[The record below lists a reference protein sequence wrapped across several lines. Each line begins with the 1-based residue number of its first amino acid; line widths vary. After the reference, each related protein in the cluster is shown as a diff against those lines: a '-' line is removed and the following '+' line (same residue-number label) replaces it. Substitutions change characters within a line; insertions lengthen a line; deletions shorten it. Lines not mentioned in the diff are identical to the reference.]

1 MPPRLRGRASLAA
14 IALSALLL
22 TGCTPSEPAEA
33 GAPSTGDGGAP
44 SAQPVVA
51 QPSSTLEAGDP
62 ATVVRVVD
70 GDTIVVRRDGQE
82 ETVRL
87 LNIDTPETKHP
98 NKAVQC
104 LGPEATE
111 ALETLLRPGDDVVLR
126 YDLERTDRY
135 GRTLAGVFEDEVLV
149 NAEIA
154 RQGLGVP
161 VVFEPNRR
169 FYPEVLAA
177 WNEAEGEQAGLHQPD
192 LACSLPVITDAA
204 AAEPDETLIGELAT
218 VLAVVAAGEQPWM
231 EAHYKDEL
239 DRVQRVVDD
248 HRRRADQAAEQAR
261 EAERQADQKA
271 AAERKAA
278 AEQAAAEEARAAEAA
293 REAEEARAA
302 EAAREAEEARAAEA
316 AREAEEQ
323 SAAEA
328 AAAEAR
334 AAEEAAAEAAE
345 SRAEE
350 TEVSTWADT
359 SSSGSGSN
367 SNKAPNRCYA
377 PGGET
382 FEYCGDEESSSD
394 STVEAATS
402 GDTGSVAG
410 SGGVCP
416 DGYPVK
422 ANDNSGIYHVPGQ
435 QHYGKTNARNCYASA
450 AAAQAAGYRASKR

>member
-14 IALSALLL
+14 VALSALLL

-33 GAPSTGDGGAP
+33 GTPSAGDGGAP

-70 GDTIVVRRDGQE
+70 GDTVVVRKDGRE

-104 LGPEATE
+104 LGPEATQ

-135 GRTLAGVFEDEVLV
+135 GRTLAGVFEDEMLV

-154 RQGLGVP
+154 RLGLGVP

-231 EAHYKDEL
+231 EVHYKDEL

-248 HRRRADQAAEQAR
+248 HRRRADEAAEQAR

-278 AEQAAAEEARAAEAA
+278 AEQAA
-293 REAEEARAA
+293 AEEARAA

-450 AAAQAAGYRASKR
+450 AAAQAAGYRAAKR

>member
-14 IALSALLL
+14 VALSALLL

-33 GAPSTGDGGAP
+33 GIPSTGDGGAP

-62 ATVVRVVD
+62 ATVVRVID

-104 LGPEATE
+104 LGPEATQ

-126 YDLERTDRY
+126 YDLERTDKY

-154 RQGLGVP
+154 RLGLGVP
-161 VVFEPNRR
+161 VVFDPNRR

-231 EAHYKDEL
+231 EVHYKDEL

-278 AEQAAAEEARAAEAA
+278 AEQAA
-293 REAEEARAA
+293 
-302 EAAREAEEARAAEA
+302 AEEARAAEA

>member
-1 MPPRLRGRASLAA
+1 MPLRLRGRASLAA

-33 GAPSTGDGGAP
+33 GTPSTGDGGAP

-62 ATVVRVVD
+62 ATVVRVID
-70 GDTIVVRRDGQE
+70 GDTVVVRRDGRE

-104 LGPEATE
+104 LGPEATQ

-126 YDLERTDRY
+126 YDLERTDKY
-135 GRTLAGVFEDEVLV
+135 GRTLAGVFEDEMLV

-154 RQGLGVP
+154 RLGLGVP

-177 WNEAEGEQAGLHQPD
+177 WNEAEREQAGLHQPD

-231 EAHYKDEL
+231 EVHYKDEL

-248 HRRRADQAAEQAR
+248 QRRRTDEAAEQAR
-261 EAERQADQKA
+261 EAKRQADQ
-271 AAERKAA
+271 RAA

-302 EAAREAEEARAAEA
+302 EEAQAAEEARAAEA
-316 AREAEEQ
+316 AQEAEEQ

-334 AAEEAAAEAAE
+334 AAEEAAAEAVE
-345 SRAEE
+345 SRAED

-450 AAAQAAGYRASKR
+450 AAAQAAGYRAAKR

>member
-126 YDLERTDRY
+126 YDLERTDKY

-154 RQGLGVP
+154 RLGLGVP
-161 VVFEPNRR
+161 VVFDPNRR

-177 WNEAEGEQAGLHQPD
+177 WNEAAGEQAGLHQPD

-204 AAEPDETLIGELAT
+204 AAAAEPDETLIGELAT
-218 VLAVVAAGEQPWM
+218 VLALVAAGEQPWM
-231 EAHYKDEL
+231 DVHYRDEL

-248 HRRRADQAAEQAR
+248 HRRRADEAAEQAR

-302 EAAREAEEARAAEA
+302 EAAREAEE
-316 AREAEEQ
+316 Q

-328 AAAEAR
+328 AAAEARAAEEAAAEAR

-350 TEVSTWADT
+350 TEVSNWADT
-359 SSSGSGSN
+359 SSSGSGST
-367 SNKAPNRCYA
+367 SNKAPNRCYD

-382 FEYCGDEESSSD
+382 FEYCSDEESSSD
-394 STVEAATS
+394 STVEEATS

-450 AAAQAAGYRASKR
+450 AAAQAAGYRAAKR

>member
-14 IALSALLL
+14 VALSALLL

-33 GAPSTGDGGAP
+33 GIPSTGDGGAP

-62 ATVVRVVD
+62 ATVVRVID

-104 LGPEATE
+104 LGPEATQ

-126 YDLERTDRY
+126 YDLERTDKY

-154 RQGLGVP
+154 RLGLGVP

-231 EAHYKDEL
+231 EVHYKDEL

-278 AEQAAAEEARAAEAA
+278 AEQAA
-293 REAEEARAA
+293 
-302 EAAREAEEARAAEA
+302 AEEARAAEA

>member
-14 IALSALLL
+14 VALSALLL

-33 GAPSTGDGGAP
+33 GTPSAGDGGAP

-70 GDTIVVRRDGQE
+70 GDTVVVRKDGRE

-104 LGPEATE
+104 LGPEATQ

-135 GRTLAGVFEDEVLV
+135 GRTLAGVFEDEMLV

-154 RQGLGVP
+154 RLGLGVP

-231 EAHYKDEL
+231 EVHYKDEL

-248 HRRRADQAAEQAR
+248 HRRRADEAAEQAR

-278 AEQAAAEEARAAEAA
+278 AEQAA
-293 REAEEARAA
+293 
-302 EAAREAEEARAAEA
+302 AEEARAAEA

-450 AAAQAAGYRASKR
+450 AAAQAAGYRAAKR

>member
-1 MPPRLRGRASLAA
+1 M
-14 IALSALLL
+14 
-22 TGCTPSEPAEA
+22 
-33 GAPSTGDGGAP
+33 
-44 SAQPVVA
+44 A

-62 ATVVRVVD
+62 ATVVRVID

-104 LGPEATE
+104 LGPEATQ

-154 RQGLGVP
+154 RLGLGVP
-161 VVFEPNRR
+161 VVFDPNRR

-231 EAHYKDEL
+231 EVHYKDEL

-248 HRRRADQAAEQAR
+248 HRRRADEAAEQAR

-278 AEQAAAEEARAAEAA
+278 AEQAA
-293 REAEEARAA
+293 AEEARAA

>member
-126 YDLERTDRY
+126 YDLERTDKY

-154 RQGLGVP
+154 RLGLGVP
-161 VVFEPNRR
+161 VVFDPNRR

-278 AEQAAAEEARAAEAA
+278 AEQAA
-293 REAEEARAA
+293 AEEARAA

>member
-1 MPPRLRGRASLAA
+1 MPLARLRAA
-14 IALSALLL
+14 LPAAALSLLLL

-126 YDLERTDRY
+126 YDLERTDKY

-204 AAEPDETLIGELAT
+204 AAAAEPDETLIGELAT
-218 VLAVVAAGEQPWM
+218 VLALVAAGEQPWM
-231 EAHYKDEL
+231 EAHYRDEL

-248 HRRRADQAAEQAR
+248 HRRRADEAAEQAR
-261 EAERQADQKA
+261 EAERQADL
-271 AAERKAA
+271 
-278 AEQAAAEEARAAEAA
+278 
-293 REAEEARAA
+293 
-302 EAAREAEEARAAEA
+302 
-316 AREAEEQ
+316 
-323 SAAEA
+323 SL
-328 AAAEAR
+328 
-334 AAEEAAAEAAE
+334 
-345 SRAEE
+345 
-350 TEVSTWADT
+350 
-359 SSSGSGSN
+359 
-367 SNKAPNRCYA
+367 
-377 PGGET
+377 
-382 FEYCGDEESSSD
+382 
-394 STVEAATS
+394 
-402 GDTGSVAG
+402 
-410 SGGVCP
+410 
-416 DGYPVK
+416 
-422 ANDNSGIYHVPGQ
+422 IHI
-435 QHYGKTNARNCYASA
+435 
-450 AAAQAAGYRASKR
+450 

>member
-70 GDTIVVRRDGQE
+70 GDTIVVRRDGRE

-111 ALETLLRPGDDVVLR
+111 ALETILRPGDDVVLR

-218 VLAVVAAGEQPWM
+218 VLALVAAGEQPWM
-231 EAHYKDEL
+231 AAHYRDEL

-248 HRRRADQAAEQAR
+248 HRRRADEAAEQAR

-278 AEQAAAEEARAAEAA
+278 AEQAA
-293 REAEEARAA
+293 AEEARAA

>member
-14 IALSALLL
+14 VALSALLL

-33 GAPSTGDGGAP
+33 GIPSTGDGGAP

-62 ATVVRVVD
+62 ATVVRVID

-104 LGPEATE
+104 LGPEATQ

-126 YDLERTDRY
+126 YDLERTDKY

-154 RQGLGVP
+154 RLGLGVP
-161 VVFEPNRR
+161 VVFDPNRR
-169 FYPEVLAA
+169 FYPEVVAA

-204 AAEPDETLIGELAT
+204 AAAPEPDETLIGELAT

-248 HRRRADQAAEQAR
+248 HRRRTDEAAEQAR
-261 EAERQADQKA
+261 EAKRQADQKA
-271 AAERKAA
+271 AAEQAA

-293 REAEEARAA
+293 REAEEARAV
-302 EAAREAEEARAAEA
+302 EA

-334 AAEEAAAEAAE
+334 AAEEAAAEAVE
-345 SRAEE
+345 SRAED
-350 TEVSTWADT
+350 TEVSNWADT
-359 SSSGSGSN
+359 SSGGSGSN

-450 AAAQAAGYRASKR
+450 AAAQAAGYRAAKR

>member
-14 IALSALLL
+14 VALSALLL

-33 GAPSTGDGGAP
+33 GIPSTGDGGAP

-70 GDTIVVRRDGQE
+70 GDTIVVRKDGQE

-104 LGPEATE
+104 LGPEATQ
-111 ALETLLRPGDDVVLR
+111 ALETILRPGDDVVLR

-135 GRTLAGVFEDEVLV
+135 GRTLAGVFEDEMLV

-231 EAHYKDEL
+231 EVHYKDEL

-293 REAEEARAA
+293 REAEE
-302 EAAREAEEARAAEA
+302 
-316 AREAEEQ
+316 Q

-328 AAAEAR
+328 
-334 AAEEAAAEAAE
+334 AAAEAAE

>member
-14 IALSALLL
+14 VALSALLL

-33 GAPSTGDGGAP
+33 GIPSTGDGGAP

-62 ATVVRVVD
+62 ATVVRVID

-104 LGPEATE
+104 LGPEATQ

-126 YDLERTDRY
+126 YDLERTDKY
-135 GRTLAGVFEDEVLV
+135 GRTLAGVFEDEMLV

-154 RQGLGVP
+154 RLGLGVP
-161 VVFEPNRR
+161 VVFDPNRR

-248 HRRRADQAAEQAR
+248 HRRRTDEAAEQAR
-261 EAERQADQKA
+261 EAKRQADQKA
-271 AAERKAA
+271 AAEQAA

-293 REAEEARAA
+293 REAEEARAV
-302 EAAREAEEARAAEA
+302 EA

-367 SNKAPNRCYA
+367 SNKAPNRCYD

-450 AAAQAAGYRASKR
+450 SAAQAAGYRASKR

>member
-14 IALSALLL
+14 VALSALLL

-33 GAPSTGDGGAP
+33 GIPSTGDGGAP

-62 ATVVRVVD
+62 ATVVRVID

-104 LGPEATE
+104 LGPEATQ

-126 YDLERTDRY
+126 YDLERTDKY

-154 RQGLGVP
+154 RLGLGVP
-161 VVFEPNRR
+161 VVFDPNRR

-231 EAHYKDEL
+231 EVHYKDEL

-278 AEQAAAEEARAAEAA
+278 AEQAA
-293 REAEEARAA
+293 AEEARAA

>member
-14 IALSALLL
+14 VALSALLL

-33 GAPSTGDGGAP
+33 GIPSTGDGGAP

-104 LGPEATE
+104 LGPEATQ

-126 YDLERTDRY
+126 YDLERTDKY

-154 RQGLGVP
+154 RLGLGVP

-231 EAHYKDEL
+231 EVHYKDEL

-271 AAERKAA
+271 AAEQAA
-278 AEQAAAEEARAAEAA
+278 AEQAA
-293 REAEEARAA
+293 
-302 EAAREAEEARAAEA
+302 AEEARAAEA

>member
-14 IALSALLL
+14 VALSALLL

-33 GAPSTGDGGAP
+33 GIPSTGDGGAP

-62 ATVVRVVD
+62 ATVVRVID

-104 LGPEATE
+104 LGPEATQ

-126 YDLERTDRY
+126 YDLERTDKY

-154 RQGLGVP
+154 RLGLGVP
-161 VVFEPNRR
+161 VVFDPNRR

-231 EAHYKDEL
+231 EVHYKDEL

-278 AEQAAAEEARAAEAA
+278 AEQAA
-293 REAEEARAA
+293 
-302 EAAREAEEARAAEA
+302 AEEARAAEA

-450 AAAQAAGYRASKR
+450 AAAQADGYRAARR

>member
-14 IALSALLL
+14 VALSALLL

-33 GAPSTGDGGAP
+33 GIPSTGDGGAP

-70 GDTIVVRRDGQE
+70 GDTIVVRKDGQE

-104 LGPEATE
+104 LGPEATQ
-111 ALETLLRPGDDVVLR
+111 ALETILRPGDDVVLR

-135 GRTLAGVFEDEVLV
+135 GRTLAGVFEDEMLV

-231 EAHYKDEL
+231 EVHYKDEL

-278 AEQAAAEEARAAEAA
+278 AEQAA
-293 REAEEARAA
+293 
-302 EAAREAEEARAAEA
+302 AEEARAAEA

>member
-14 IALSALLL
+14 VALSALLL

-33 GAPSTGDGGAP
+33 GTPSAGDGGAP

-104 LGPEATE
+104 LGPEATQ

-135 GRTLAGVFEDEVLV
+135 GRTLAGVFEGEMLV

-154 RQGLGVP
+154 RLGLGVP

-231 EAHYKDEL
+231 EVHYKDEL

-248 HRRRADQAAEQAR
+248 HRRRADEAAEQAR

-271 AAERKAA
+271 AAEQAA

-293 REAEEARAA
+293 REAEE
-302 EAAREAEEARAAEA
+302 
-316 AREAEEQ
+316 Q

-328 AAAEAR
+328 
-334 AAEEAAAEAAE
+334 AAAEAAE

-450 AAAQAAGYRASKR
+450 AAAQAAGYRAAKR

>member
-33 GAPSTGDGGAP
+33 GTPSAGDGGAP

-126 YDLERTDRY
+126 YDLERTDKY
-135 GRTLAGVFEDEVLV
+135 GRTLAGVFEDEMLV

-154 RQGLGVP
+154 RLGLGVP

-192 LACSLPVITDAA
+192 LACSLPIITDAAVA

-231 EAHYKDEL
+231 EAHYRDEL

-248 HRRRADQAAEQAR
+248 HRRRADEAAEQAR

-302 EAAREAEEARAAEA
+302 EAAREAEE
-316 AREAEEQ
+316 Q

-328 AAAEAR
+328 EAAEAR
-334 AAEEAAAEAAE
+334 AAEEAAAEAVE

-350 TEVSTWADT
+350 TEVSNWADT

-422 ANDNSGIYHVPGQ
+422 ANGNSGIYHVPGQ

-450 AAAQAAGYRASKR
+450 AAAQAAGYRAAKR

>member
-70 GDTIVVRRDGQE
+70 GDTIVVRKDGQE

-104 LGPEATE
+104 LGPEATQ

-126 YDLERTDRY
+126 YDLERTDKY
-135 GRTLAGVFEDEVLV
+135 GRTLAGVFEGEMLV

-154 RQGLGVP
+154 RLGLGVP

-231 EAHYKDEL
+231 EVHYKDEL

-278 AEQAAAEEARAAEAA
+278 AEQAA
-293 REAEEARAA
+293 AEEARAA

>member
-1 MPPRLRGRASLAA
+1 M
-14 IALSALLL
+14 
-22 TGCTPSEPAEA
+22 
-33 GAPSTGDGGAP
+33 
-44 SAQPVVA
+44 A

-62 ATVVRVVD
+62 ATVVRVID

-87 LNIDTPETKHP
+87 LNIDTPEKKHP

-104 LGPEATE
+104 LGPEATQ

-135 GRTLAGVFEDEVLV
+135 GRTLAGVFEDEMLV

-248 HRRRADQAAEQAR
+248 HRRRTDEAAEQAR
-261 EAERQADQKA
+261 EAKRQADQKA
-271 AAERKAA
+271 AAE
-278 AEQAAAEEARAAEAA
+278 QAAADSSAWAEAGA
-293 REAEEARAA
+293 M
-302 EAAREAEEARAAEA
+302 
-316 AREAEEQ
+316 
-323 SAAEA
+323 
-328 AAAEAR
+328 
-334 AAEEAAAEAAE
+334 
-345 SRAEE
+345 
-350 TEVSTWADT
+350 
-359 SSSGSGSN
+359 
-367 SNKAPNRCYA
+367 
-377 PGGET
+377 
-382 FEYCGDEESSSD
+382 
-394 STVEAATS
+394 AATPVPES
-402 GDTGSVAG
+402 EPRPMRLAAPRATVVRQTGFM
-410 SGGVCP
+410 
-416 DGYPVK
+416 
-422 ANDNSGIYHVPGQ
+422 
-435 QHYGKTNARNCYASA
+435 R
-450 AAAQAAGYRASKR
+450 

>member
-14 IALSALLL
+14 VALSALLL

-33 GAPSTGDGGAP
+33 GIPSTGDGGAP

-70 GDTIVVRRDGQE
+70 GDTIVVRKDGQE

-104 LGPEATE
+104 LGPEATQ
-111 ALETLLRPGDDVVLR
+111 ALETILRPGDDVVLR

-135 GRTLAGVFEDEVLV
+135 GRTLAGVFEDEMLV

-231 EAHYKDEL
+231 EVHYKDEL

-278 AEQAAAEEARAAEAA
+278 AEQAA
-293 REAEEARAA
+293 AEEARAA

>member
-33 GAPSTGDGGAP
+33 GTPSAGDGGAP

-70 GDTIVVRRDGQE
+70 GDTVVVRKDGQE

-104 LGPEATE
+104 LGPEATQ

-126 YDLERTDRY
+126 YDLERTDKY
-135 GRTLAGVFEDEVLV
+135 GRTLAGVFEGEMLV

-154 RQGLGVP
+154 RLGLGVP

-177 WNEAEGEQAGLHQPD
+177 WNEAEGEHAGLHQPD

-231 EAHYKDEL
+231 EVHYKDEL

-278 AEQAAAEEARAAEAA
+278 AEQAA
-293 REAEEARAA
+293 AEEARAA

-450 AAAQAAGYRASKR
+450 AAAQAAGYRAAKR

>member
-1 MPPRLRGRASLAA
+1 M
-14 IALSALLL
+14 
-22 TGCTPSEPAEA
+22 
-33 GAPSTGDGGAP
+33 
-44 SAQPVVA
+44 A

-62 ATVVRVVD
+62 ATVVRVID

-104 LGPEATE
+104 LGPEATQ

-154 RQGLGVP
+154 RLGLGVP
-161 VVFEPNRR
+161 VVFDPNRR

-231 EAHYKDEL
+231 EVHYKDEL

-248 HRRRADQAAEQAR
+248 HRRRADEAAEQAR

-278 AEQAAAEEARAAEAA
+278 AEQAA
-293 REAEEARAA
+293 
-302 EAAREAEEARAAEA
+302 AEEARAAEA